1 MFYIKYFASPQKK
14 SDNNMKKFEEF
25 RMTTRITLMLVF
37 SLCATAVYYLI
48 WSSFYNSSFEHP
60 FRTEGTLFLLTVYFI
75 VLTVSGIFLGTSRI
89 DELRKSEII
98 FYEVIAL
105 LFTNGIAYV
114 QICLVEAVLAN
125 ILGMVLILL
134 AQTALVVIWAVL
146 SSVLIHKVNPPEE
159 MIIIYGSHLATEI
172 VYKMSTMED
181 RYKILESVSI
191 DEGLENIIKKTERYP
206 SVIICD
212 APARLRNDILK
223 YCYTNNKKIYVV
235 PKISDIIIRSASDI
249 SYFDSPIMRCT
260 SNGLTIEQRAV
271 KRFFDILLSLIA
283 IILLSPVFIIISLAI
298 KAEDGGPVFY
308 KQRRS
313 TKDLVEFDI
322 LKFRSMIVNAEQ
334 NGPQPAVDNDKRIT
348 KTGKII
354 RKLRFDELPQ
364 VFNILKGDMSFV
376 GPRPERVEH
385 VKKYSEQIPEFVDRY
400 KVKGG
405 LTGYAQVF
413 GKYNTSPYN
422 KLKMDLMYIQNY
434 SLSLDIKIFIMTIK
448 ILFKSE
454 STEGFKN
461 NGKNEK

>member
-1 MFYIKYFASPQKK
+1 
-14 SDNNMKKFEEF
+14 MKKFEEF
-25 RMTTRITLMLVF
+25 RMTARIFLMLIF
-37 SLCATAVYYLI
+37 SAGATAVYYLI
-48 WSSFYNSSFEHP
+48 WSSFYNASFEHP
-60 FRTEGTLFLLTVYFI
+60 FRTEGQLFLVTVYFI
-75 VLTVSGIFLGTSRI
+75 ILTVAGVFIGTSRI

-125 ILGMVLILL
+125 ITGMICILL
-134 AQTALVVIWAVL
+134 GQIALVVIWAVL
-146 SSVLIHKVNPPEE
+146 SSVFIHKVNPPEE
-159 MIIIYGSHLATEI
+159 MVIIYGSHLATEI

-181 RYKILESVSI
+181 RYKILESISI
-191 DEGLENIIKKTERYP
+191 DEGLDSVYEKIDKYS

-212 APARLRNDILK
+212 VPARLRNDILK
-223 YCYTNNKKIYVV
+223 YCYYNNKRIYVV

-271 KRFFDILLSLIA
+271 KRFFDIVLASFAL
-283 IILLSPVFIIISLAI
+283 ILLSPLFIIISLAI
-298 KAEDGGPVFY
+298 KIEDGGPVFY
-308 KQRRS
+308 KQRRN

-322 LKFRSMIVNAEQ
+322 LKFRSMIVNAEK
-334 NGPQPAVDNDKRIT
+334 NGPQPAVDNDSRIT
-348 KTGKII
+348 KVGKII
-354 RKLRFDELPQ
+354 RKLRIDELPQ
-364 VFNILKGDMSFV
+364 IINIIKGDMSIV

-413 GKYNTSPYN
+413 GKYNTSAYN
-422 KLKMDLMYIQNY
+422 KLKMDLLYIQNY
-434 SLSLDIKIFIMTIK
+434 SFSLDVKLVIMTLK

-461 NGKNEK
+461 TGKKDK